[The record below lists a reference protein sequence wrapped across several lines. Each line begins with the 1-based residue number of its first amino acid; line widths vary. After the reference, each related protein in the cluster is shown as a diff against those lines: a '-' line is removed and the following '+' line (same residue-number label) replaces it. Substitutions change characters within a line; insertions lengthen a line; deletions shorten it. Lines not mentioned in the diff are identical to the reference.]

1 MMQLTVLA
9 QDASWL
15 DRTLW
20 GNPAWQWLTAV
31 GVIVTAVVVFI
42 VVRAVLVSRLG
53 RLAKRTEGQWDDLA
67 VALVA
72 DVRTPVVAVVAAWA
86 ASSALVLPHTASQA
100 LRIAGVAAIALQMLL
115 SSRLVID
122 FGLRV
127 ALAKKRT
134 PDGQPDPMIQ
144 SGLGIIRFIATLVVG
159 AVVVLLALDNL
170 GVAVTPMIAGLG
182 VGGIAIALAV
192 QSILGDVFASLSIL
206 FDKPFMVGDFIIV
219 GQQMGVVE
227 HIGIKT
233 TRVRALS
240 GEQLVFT
247 NSDLLSS
254 RIQNFKRMQE
264 RRAAFTIGVIYQT
277 PSSVLR
283 RIPQIIREAVER
295 QAGLRFDRCHFRN
308 YGAYALDFE
317 TVFYVSDPDMRRFL
331 DLQQEVFLEIF
342 DRFIEE
348 GIEFAYPTAVEYQ
361 FTAARLEA
369 PKRERRA
376 PETRTPPGAP
386 PALEPNDAPSA

>member
-1 MMQLTVLA
+1 MFTTVLA

-20 GNPAWQWLTAV
+20 GNPVWQWLTAV
-31 GVIVTAVVVFI
+31 GVVIAAVIVFI
-42 VVRAVLVSRLG
+42 AVRALLVNRLG
-53 RLAKRTEGQWDDLA
+53 RWAKRTEGQWDDLA
-67 VALVA
+67 VALIA
-72 DVRTPVVAVVAAWA
+72 DVRTPIVAVIAAWA
-86 ASSALVLPHTASQA
+86 SSQALVLPHAASQA
-100 LRIAGVAAIALQMLL
+100 LRIAGVCACALQLLL

-122 FGLRV
+122 FGLRL

-144 SGLGIIRFIATLVVG
+144 SGLGIIRFIATLVIG
-159 AVVVLLALDNL
+159 AIVVLLALDNL

-254 RIQNFKRMQE
+254 RIQNFKRMHE
-264 RRAAFTIGVIYQT
+264 RRATFTIGVIYQT
-277 PSSVLR
+277 PSHKLR
-283 RIPQIIREAVER
+283 LIPRIIREAVEH
-295 QAGLRFDRCHFRN
+295 QPGLRFDRSHFRA
-308 YGAYALDFE
+308 YGAYSLDFE
-317 TVFYVSDPDMRRFL
+317 SVFYVQDPDMRRFL

-361 FTAARLEA
+361 FTAAQMEA
-369 PKRERRA
+369 PRRERRA
-376 PETRTPPGAP
+376 PEARPSPPAP
-386 PALEPNDAPSA
+386 PALEPTDEGAP